1 MTDTN
6 QPTEPNEV
14 EFHEKV
20 QTPIARDARARVGIV
35 AGAAFLF
42 VVGAVAAMGA
52 SPSPSTGADPAAR
65 PRPGLVGRAG
75 SSTAP
80 GTTMPEATAT
90 ASAASVAG
98 GFGGF
103 GRFGFR
109 DITITAINGSDLS
122 LKTDDGW
129 TRTITVTSTT
139 TITKGGA
146 TITVGDLAVGD
157 QIAFAQ
163 DRAADGT
170 YTVTAI
176 KVVLPTIVGEVTAI
190 DGNTITVTQPG
201 GTTATI
207 HVDGDTTYQV
217 NGAAGA
223 LSDIK
228 VGSFIAAEGTQR
240 TDGSLDAAAV
250 RAGDRASRARA
261 SRAAGTGRRIRMPAR
276 RRRAAPA
283 DRHLVARPAA
293 RRPCGARAASDS
305 HVVLS
310 RGALDGRIRSTPRPP
325 ARSELPMSDHDR
337 APCLSR

>member
-6 QPTEPNEV
+6 QPLEPNEV

-20 QTPIARDARARVGIV
+20 QTPIGRTRAARAGIV
-35 AGAAFLF
+35 GAAAFLF

-52 SPSPSTGADPAAR
+52 SPSPSTGAAPAATTA
-65 PRPGLVGRAG
+65 PDAT
-75 SSTAP
+75 TAP
-80 GTTMPEATAT
+80 GSSAEPDTTKLDPDRHGF
-90 ASAASVAG
+90 G
-98 GFGGF
+98 GFGRGDFGGF

-157 QIAFAQ
+157 QIVFAQ
-163 DRAADGT
+163 DRATDGT
-170 YTVTAI
+170 YSVTAI
-176 KVVLPTIVGEVTAI
+176 HVVLPSVVGQVTAI
-190 DGNTITVTQPG
+190 DGNTITVTQPR

-207 HVDGDTTYQV
+207 HVDGSTTYEV
-217 NGAAGA
+217 NGAAGT
-223 LSDIK
+223 LSDVK

-250 RAGDRASRARA
+250 RTGDRGVKGPGFPGGRHRTQDPNAS
-261 SRAAGTGRRIRMPAR
+261 PA
-276 RRRAAPA
+276 P
-283 DRHLVARPAA
+283 
-293 RRPCGARAASDS
+293 SS
-305 HVVLS
+305 
-310 RGALDGRIRSTPRPP
+310 ST
-325 ARSELPMSDHDR
+325 S
-337 APCLSR
+337 

>member
-6 QPTEPNEV
+6 QPTEPNEIA
-14 EFHEKV
+14 FHEKV
-20 QTPIARDARARVGIV
+20 QTPIGRTRAARVGIV

-52 SPSPSTGADPAAR
+52 SPSPSTGADPAASAA
-65 PRPGLVGRAG
+65 PG
-75 SSTAP
+75 STTAP
-80 GTTMPEATAT
+80 DSKAAPDTAKPDGDRHGF
-90 ASAASVAG
+90 SG
-98 GFGGF
+98 FGRGDFGGF

-129 TRTITVTSTT
+129 TRTITVASTT
-139 TITKGGA
+139 TITKGGT

-157 QIAFAQ
+157 QIVFAQ

-176 KVVLPTIVGEVTAI
+176 KVVLPTVVGEVTAI
-190 DGNTITVTQPG
+190 DGDTITVTQPG

-207 HVDGDTTYQV
+207 HVDGSTTYKV

-223 LSDIK
+223 LSDVK

-250 RAGDRASRARA
+250 RTGDR
-261 SRAAGTGRRIRMPAR
+261 GIKVPGFPG
-276 RRRAAPA
+276 
-283 DRHLVARPAA
+283 DRHLPMDPNASPA
-293 RRPCGARAASDS
+293 PSSGAS
-305 HVVLS
+305 
-310 RGALDGRIRSTPRPP
+310 
-325 ARSELPMSDHDR
+325 
-337 APCLSR
+337 

>member
-6 QPTEPNEV
+6 QPLEPNEV

-20 QTPIARDARARVGIV
+20 QTPIGRTRAARAGIV
-35 AGAAFLF
+35 AAAAFLF

-52 SPSPSTGADPAAR
+52 SPSPSTGADPAAT
-65 PRPGLVGRAG
+65 
-75 SSTAP
+75 TAP
-80 GTTMPEATAT
+80 GSTTAPDSTAAPDT
-90 ASAASVAG
+90 TKPDGDRHGFGAFGRGA
-98 GFGGF
+98 FGGF

-129 TRTITVTSTT
+129 TRTITVTGTT

-146 TITVGDLAVGD
+146 TITVDDLAVGD
-157 QIAFAQ
+157 QIVFAQ
-163 DRAADGT
+163 DRATDGT

-176 KVVLPTIVGEVTAI
+176 HVVLPSVVGQVTAI

-207 HVDGDTTYQV
+207 HVDGSTTYQV

-223 LSDIK
+223 LSDVK
-228 VGSFIAAEGTQR
+228 VGAFIAAEGTQR

-250 RAGDRASRARA
+250 RTGDRGVKGPGFPGGRHGTLDPNASPAP
-261 SRAAGTGRRIRMPAR
+261 SSGT
-276 RRRAAPA
+276 
-283 DRHLVARPAA
+283 
-293 RRPCGARAASDS
+293 S
-305 HVVLS
+305 
-310 RGALDGRIRSTPRPP
+310 
-325 ARSELPMSDHDR
+325 
-337 APCLSR
+337 

>member
-6 QPTEPNEV
+6 QPLEPLKPNEV
-14 EFHEKV
+14 AFHEKV
-20 QTPIARDARARVGIV
+20 ETSIGRSPAARVGIV

-52 SPSPSTGADPAAR
+52 SPAPSTGADPAAN
-65 PRPGLVGRAG
+65 PAASAAPG

-80 GTTMPEATAT
+80 GATKPDG
-90 ASAASVAG
+90 VRPGFGGPG

-103 GRFGFR
+103 GGFGPGAFARLGAR

-129 TRTITVTSTT
+129 TRTISVTSTT
-139 TITKGGA
+139 AITKGGA
-146 TITVGDLAVGD
+146 TITVSYLAVGD

-176 KVVLPTIVGEVTAI
+176 RVILPTTGGQVSAVN
-190 DGNTITVTQPG
+190 GNTITVTQPG

-207 HVDGDTTYQV
+207 HVDGNTKYQV

-228 VGSFIAAEGTQR
+228 AGSFIVAEGTQR
-240 TDGSLDAAAV
+240 TDGSLDAAAIH
-250 RAGDRASRARA
+250 AGDLGAKGPGFPGGRHMPDGQDPDASPTP
-261 SRAAGTGRRIRMPAR
+261 S
-276 RRRAAPA
+276 
-283 DRHLVARPAA
+283 
-293 RRPCGARAASDS
+293 
-305 HVVLS
+305 
-310 RGALDGRIRSTPRPP
+310 STT
-325 ARSELPMSDHDR
+325 S
-337 APCLSR
+337 

>member
-6 QPTEPNEV
+6 QPTQTNEV

-20 QTPIARDARARVGIV
+20 ETPIGRTRAARVGIV

-52 SPSPSTGADPAAR
+52 SPAPSTGADPAAN
-65 PRPGLVGRAG
+65 PAASTAPD
-75 SSTAP
+75 STTAP
-80 GTTMPEATAT
+80 GTTKPDGDRHGFGGP
-90 ASAASVAG
+90 G

-103 GRFGFR
+103 GGFGGPGGFARLGAR

-129 TRTITVTSTT
+129 TRTISVTSTT

-146 TITVGDLAVGD
+146 TITVADLAVGD

-163 DRAADGT
+163 DRSTGGT

-176 KVVLPTIVGEVTAI
+176 KVILPTTGGQVTAI
-190 DGNTITVTQPG
+190 NGNTITVTQPG

-207 HVDGDTTYQV
+207 HVDGNTKYQV

-223 LSDIK
+223 MSDIK
-228 VGSFIAAEGTQR
+228 VGSFIIAEGTQR
-240 TDGSLDAAAV
+240 TDGSLDAAAIH
-250 RAGDRASRARA
+250 AGDRMIK
-261 SRAAGTGRRIRMPAR
+261 GPGFPGG
-276 RRRAAPA
+276 
-283 DRHLVARPAA
+283 RHLPDGQDPDASPA
-293 RRPCGARAASDS
+293 PS
-305 HVVLS
+305 
-310 RGALDGRIRSTPRPP
+310 STT
-325 ARSELPMSDHDR
+325 S
-337 APCLSR
+337 

>member
-6 QPTEPNEV
+6 QPTEANEV
-14 EFHEKV
+14 AFHEKV
-20 QTPIARDARARVGIV
+20 ETPIGRTRAARVGIV

-52 SPSPSTGADPAAR
+52 SPAPSTGTDPAAN
-65 PRPGLVGRAG
+65 PAASAAPG
-75 SSTAP
+75 STAAP
-80 GTTMPEATAT
+80 GTTKPDGARH
-90 ASAASVAG
+90 

-103 GRFGFR
+103 GRFGLGGFGRLGFR
-109 DITITAINGSDLS
+109 DITITAINGSSLS

-129 TRTITVTSTT
+129 TRTISVTSAT

-146 TITVGDLAVGD
+146 TITVSDLAVGD

-163 DRAADGT
+163 DRATDGT

-176 KVVLPTIVGEVTAI
+176 RVILPTTGGQVSAV

-207 HVDGDTTYQV
+207 HVDGNTRYRV

-228 VGSFIAAEGTQR
+228 VGSFIVAEGTQR
-240 TDGSLDAAAV
+240 TDGSLDAAAIH
-250 RAGDRASRARA
+250 AGDR
-261 SRAAGTGRRIRMPAR
+261 GIKGPGF
-276 RRRAAPA
+276 PGG
-283 DRHLVARPAA
+283 RHLPDGQD
-293 RRPCGARAASDS
+293 PDASPS
-305 HVVLS
+305 PS
-310 RGALDGRIRSTPRPP
+310 STT
-325 ARSELPMSDHDR
+325 S
-337 APCLSR
+337 

>member
-6 QPTEPNEV
+6 KPLEPNQPPEPNEV
-14 EFHEKV
+14 EFREKV
-20 QTPIARDARARVGIV
+20 QTPIARTRSARVGIV

-52 SPSPSTGADPAAR
+52 SPSPSTGADPAASVA
-65 PRPGLVGRAG
+65 PGSSTAPET
-75 SSTAP
+75 STAP
-80 GTTMPEATAT
+80 GTTVPKADRH
-90 ASAASVAG
+90 G
-98 GFGGF
+98 LGDFGRGFGGF

-122 LKTDDGW
+122 LRTDDGW

-163 DRAADGT
+163 DRADDGT
-170 YTVTAI
+170 YSVTAI
-176 KVVLPTIVGEVTAI
+176 KVILPTTVGEVTAI
-190 DGNTITVTQPG
+190 DGDTITVTQPG

-228 VGSFIAAEGTQR
+228 VGSIIAAEGTQR
-240 TDGSLDAAAV
+240 SDGSLDAAAV
-250 RAGDRASRARA
+250 RAGDR
-261 SRAAGTGRRIRMPAR
+261 GIKGRGFHG
-276 RRRAAPA
+276 
-283 DRHLVARPAA
+283 DRHLPKDPNASPA
-293 RRPCGARAASDS
+293 PSSGAS
-305 HVVLS
+305 
-310 RGALDGRIRSTPRPP
+310 
-325 ARSELPMSDHDR
+325 
-337 APCLSR
+337 

>member
-1 MTDTN
+1 MATVVRRVDQTLSESPIAALATEVQMTDTN
-6 QPTEPNEV
+6 QPLEPNEV

-20 QTPIARDARARVGIV
+20 QTPIGRTRAARAGIV

-52 SPSPSTGADPAAR
+52 SPAPSTGADPAASAA
-65 PRPGLVGRAG
+65 PG
-75 SSTAP
+75 SSAAP
-80 GTTMPEATAT
+80 DTTKPN
-90 ASAASVAG
+90 G
-98 GFGGF
+98 DRHGLGRGDFGGF

-129 TRTITVTSTT
+129 TRTITATSTT

-146 TITVGDLAVGD
+146 TITVDDLAVGD
-157 QIAFAQ
+157 QIVFAQ

-170 YTVTAI
+170 YSVTAI
-176 KVVLPTIVGEVTAI
+176 HVVLPSIVGQVTAI

-207 HVDGDTTYQV
+207 HVDGSTTYKV

-223 LSDIK
+223 LSDVK

-250 RAGDRASRARA
+250 RTGDRGVKGPGFPGGRHGTNDPNAS
-261 SRAAGTGRRIRMPAR
+261 PA
-276 RRRAAPA
+276 P
-283 DRHLVARPAA
+283 
-293 RRPCGARAASDS
+293 SS
-305 HVVLS
+305 
-310 RGALDGRIRSTPRPP
+310 ST
-325 ARSELPMSDHDR
+325 S
-337 APCLSR
+337 

>member
-20 QTPIARDARARVGIV
+20 QTPIGRTRAARAGIV

-42 VVGAVAAMGA
+42 VLGAVAAMGA
-52 SPSPSTGADPAAR
+52 SPAPSTGADPAASAA
-65 PRPGLVGRAG
+65 PGSSAAPDTTKPDGDRPGFGGIGRGA
-75 SSTAP
+75 
-80 GTTMPEATAT
+80 
-90 ASAASVAG
+90 
-98 GFGGF
+98 FGGF

-129 TRTITVTSTT
+129 TRTISATSTT

-146 TITVGDLAVGD
+146 TITVDDLAVGD
-157 QIAFAQ
+157 QIVFAQ
-163 DRAADGT
+163 DRATDGT

-176 KVVLPTIVGEVTAI
+176 RVVLPSVVGEVTAI

-207 HVDGDTTYQV
+207 HVDGSTTYAV
-217 NGAAGA
+217 NGATGA
-223 LSDIK
+223 LSDVK

-240 TDGSLDAAAV
+240 SDGSLDAAAV
-250 RAGDRASRARA
+250 RTGDRGVKGPGFPGGRHGTQDPNAS
-261 SRAAGTGRRIRMPAR
+261 PA
-276 RRRAAPA
+276 P
-283 DRHLVARPAA
+283 
-293 RRPCGARAASDS
+293 SS
-305 HVVLS
+305 
-310 RGALDGRIRSTPRPP
+310 ST
-325 ARSELPMSDHDR
+325 S
-337 APCLSR
+337 

>member
-6 QPTEPNEV
+6 QPLEPNEV

-20 QTPIARDARARVGIV
+20 QTPIGRTRAARVGIV

-52 SPSPSTGADPAAR
+52 SPSPSTGADPAASAA
-65 PRPGLVGRAG
+65 PG

-80 GTTMPEATAT
+80 DS
-90 ASAASVAG
+90 SAAPNTTKPDGDHRGFG
-98 GFGGF
+98 GFGRGDFGGF

-146 TITVGDLAVGD
+146 TITVDDLAVGD
-157 QIAFAQ
+157 QIVFAQ

-170 YTVTAI
+170 YSVTAI
-176 KVVLPTIVGEVTAI
+176 KVVLPSVVGEVTAI

-207 HVDGDTTYQV
+207 HVDGEHHV
-217 NGAAGA
+217 PG
-223 LSDIK
+223 
-228 VGSFIAAEGTQR
+228 QR
-240 TDGSLDAAAV
+240 RGRRAV
-250 RAGDRASRARA
+250 RRQGRFVHRGRRHTARPMARSMRRTCERATEASRARA
-261 SRAAGTGRRIRMPAR
+261 SRATGTGRQDPNASPA
-276 RRRAAPA
+276 PSS
-283 DRHLVARPAA
+283 
-293 RRPCGARAASDS
+293 GAS
-305 HVVLS
+305 
-310 RGALDGRIRSTPRPP
+310 
-325 ARSELPMSDHDR
+325 
-337 APCLSR
+337 

>member
-6 QPTEPNEV
+6 QPTESNEV

-20 QTPIARDARARVGIV
+20 QTPIGRTRAARVGIV

-42 VVGAVAAMGA
+42 VIGAVAAMGA
-52 SPSPSTGADPAAR
+52 SPSPSTGADPAA
-65 PRPGLVGRAG
+65 PG
-75 SSTAP
+75 SSAAP
-80 GTTMPEATAT
+80 DTTKPDGDRHGF
-90 ASAASVAG
+90 G

-103 GRFGFR
+103 GRVGFR

-157 QIAFAQ
+157 QIVFAQ

-170 YTVTAI
+170 YSVTAV
-176 KVVLPTIVGEVTAI
+176 KVVLPIVVGEVTAI
-190 DGNTITVTQPG
+190 DGNAITVTQPG

-207 HVDGDTTYQV
+207 HVDGSTTYKV
-217 NGAAGA
+217 NGATGA
-223 LSDIK
+223 LSDVK

-250 RAGDRASRARA
+250 RTGDRGFNGPGFR
-261 SRAAGTGRRIRMPAR
+261 G
-276 RRRAAPA
+276 
-283 DRHLVARPAA
+283 DRHGMKDPNASPVPSS
-293 RRPCGARAASDS
+293 GAS
-305 HVVLS
+305 
-310 RGALDGRIRSTPRPP
+310 
-325 ARSELPMSDHDR
+325 
-337 APCLSR
+337 

>member
-6 QPTEPNEV
+6 QPTETNEV
-14 EFHEKV
+14 SFHEKV
-20 QTPIARDARARVGIV
+20 ETPIGRTRAARVGIV

-52 SPSPSTGADPAAR
+52 SPAPSTGADPVANPAASTA
-65 PRPGLVGRAG
+65 PG

-80 GTTMPEATAT
+80 GTTKPDGDRHRF
-90 ASAASVAG
+90 G
-98 GFGGF
+98 GFGGPGGFGLGGF
-103 GRFGFR
+103 GRFGAR

-129 TRTITVTSTT
+129 TRTISVTSTT

-146 TITVGDLAVGD
+146 TITVADLAVGD

-163 DRAADGT
+163 DRATDGT

-176 KVVLPTIVGEVTAI
+176 KVVLPATGGQVTAI
-190 DGNTITVTQPG
+190 NGNTITVTQPG

-207 HVDGDTTYQV
+207 HVDGNTKYQV

-228 VGSFIAAEGTQR
+228 VGSFIVAEGTQR
-240 TDGSLDAAAV
+240 TDGSLDAAAIH
-250 RAGDRASRARA
+250 AGDR
-261 SRAAGTGRRIRMPAR
+261 GIKGPGF
-276 RRRAAPA
+276 PGG
-283 DRHLVARPAA
+283 RHLPDGQE
-293 RRPCGARAASDS
+293 PDASPTPS
-305 HVVLS
+305 
-310 RGALDGRIRSTPRPP
+310 STT
-325 ARSELPMSDHDR
+325 S
-337 APCLSR
+337 